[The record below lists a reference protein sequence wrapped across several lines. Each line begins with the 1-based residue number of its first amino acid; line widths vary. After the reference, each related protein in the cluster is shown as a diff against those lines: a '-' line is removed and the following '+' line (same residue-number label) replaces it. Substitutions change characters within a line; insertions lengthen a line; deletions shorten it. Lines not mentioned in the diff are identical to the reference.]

1 MKNQFKNFQPT
12 LGDDRF
18 NTAGYTSDEANVN
31 EACKE
36 NVSQA
41 KDEIPASVSNK
52 HSSETSK
59 P

>member
-1 MKNQFKNFQPT
+1 MKKQFKDSQPA

-18 NTAGYTSDEANVN
+18 NTAGYNSTEANVN
-31 EACKE
+31 DPYKE
-36 NVSQA
+36 NVFQA
-41 KDEIPASVSNK
+41 KDEIPTPVSNK

>member
-1 MKNQFKNFQPT
+1 MKNQFKDSQPT

-18 NTAGYTSDEANVN
+18 NTAGYTSDEVNVN
-31 EACKE
+31 DPYKE

-41 KDEIPASVSNK
+41 KGEIPTSVSNK
-52 HSSETSK
+52 HFSETSK